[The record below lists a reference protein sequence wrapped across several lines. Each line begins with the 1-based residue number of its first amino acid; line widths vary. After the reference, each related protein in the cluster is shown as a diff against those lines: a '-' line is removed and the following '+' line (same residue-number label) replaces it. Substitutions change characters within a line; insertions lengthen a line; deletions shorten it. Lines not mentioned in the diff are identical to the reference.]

1 TTTPTT
7 TSETTTE
14 PTTTTTLTT
23 TSETTTESTT
33 TTTPSTTLET
43 STEPTTTTTPTTT
56 LETTTEPPTT
66 TTPTITLET
75 TTEPPTTTTPT
86 TTSETTTEPPTT
98 TTTTATSETATE
110 PTTTTTPSTTALTD
124 PCDELECTAS
134 EWCGE
139 RNGVYGCLCSEEH
152 DNTSAEYFDS
162 KEICNGS
169 SATISLS
176 RCQLFQSGFPSNSL
190 HLNDPNCTG
199 TVRDGRVEF
208 HFDSDDHICG
218 TTLTS
223 NGTHLIYQNTIH
235 GETYPQQATIRREKI
250 LSVTFYCVY
259 LLSQSSSMSEDIYPL
274 QSILGKNL
282 PAGINRYQ
290 MRMIPYLDAQFQ
302 QPFTGSTMEVPINQ
316 QVYVAV
322 EVEGLD
328 DRQIATVIDSC
339 WATPINDPL
348 SSVRWDLIV
357 QECPNPADGTVEI
370 LQNGVSTSSRFSFKM
385 LTFTSNTTTT
395 VFLHC
400 QIHLCVLSG
409 NNCSTSCY
417 PGNQQRVRRAVK
429 FRDTS
434 SMSIG
439 PFVLQQTQTDMRALE
454 RISVAGAP
462 ASLSS
467 LLPLMLSVV
476 AAVVLH

>member
-1 TTTPTT
+1 

-14 PTTTTTLTT
+14 PTTTSETTAEPTTT
-23 TSETTTESTT
+23 TSETSTETPT
-33 TTTPSTTLET
+33 TTTPSTTG
-43 STEPTTTTTPTTT
+43 
-56 LETTTEPPTT
+56 
-66 TTPTITLET
+66 
-75 TTEPPTTTTPT
+75 
-86 TTSETTTEPPTT
+86 
-98 TTTTATSETATE
+98 
-110 PTTTTTPSTTALTD
+110 LTD

-134 EWCGE
+134 ERCGE

-208 HFDSDDHICG
+208 HFDNDDHICG

-223 NGTHLIYQNTIH
+223 NGTHFIYQNTIH
-235 GETYPQQATIRREKI
+235 GETFPEGAIIGRERI
-250 LSVTFYCVY
+250 LSVTFSCAY
-259 LLSQSSSMSEDIYPL
+259 LLSQSLSMSTGIRPL
-274 QSILGKNL
+274 ESILGKNL
-282 PAGINRYQ
+282 PAGINHYQ

-328 DRQIATVIDSC
+328 GRQIATVIDSC

-385 LTFTSNTTTT
+385 FTFTSNTTTT
-395 VFLHC
+395 IFLHC

-417 PGNQQRVRRAVK
+417 PGNQQRVQRSVK
-429 FRDTS
+429 FQDTS

-439 PFVLQQTQTDMRALE
+439 PFVLQQTQTDTQVLE

-462 ASLSS
+462 ASVSS
-467 LLPLMLSVV
+467 LLPLILSVV